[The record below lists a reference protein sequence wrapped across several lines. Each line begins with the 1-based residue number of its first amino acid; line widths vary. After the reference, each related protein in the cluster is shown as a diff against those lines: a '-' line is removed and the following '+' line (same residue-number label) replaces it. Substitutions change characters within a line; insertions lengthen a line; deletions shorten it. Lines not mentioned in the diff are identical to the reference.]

1 MKKTVFLML
10 SAMAIFYCGCSMG
23 SGYGLL
29 RTESPGNA
37 LINAQT
43 DPTSGG
49 SHERGVCMSI
59 SANSSLNVDVE
70 CILEYVQGDASFDAT
85 DKQSDF
91 LNPWVR
97 LNYSF

>member
-1 MKKTVFLML
+1 
-10 SAMAIFYCGCSMG
+10 MG

-29 RTESPGNA
+29 RTAGPGNA
-37 LINAQT
+37 LINT
-43 DPTSGG
+43 NSHPTLKETHKS
-49 SHERGVCMSI
+49 GVCMPI

-70 CILEYVQGDASFDAT
+70 CILEYVQGDASFDAANEQR
-85 DKQSDF
+85 DL